1 MAMVKVEKELETKL
15 VRYEILLD
23 KWCYEHK
30 AALIWADRFIERPKM
45 KSLMWTLMALL
56 RRTVY
61 HIKLFWMIR
70 KNPDVAEYNHHRVE
84 MMNA

>member
-15 VRYEILLD
+15 VRYETLLD
-23 KWCYEHK
+23 KWCDEHA
-30 AALIWADRFIERPKM
+30 AALHWADRFIERPKM
-45 KSLMWTLMALL
+45 KDLLRTLMALL

-70 KNPDVAEYNHHRVE
+70 KHPDIAEYNHHRVE